1 MPSSN
6 SGSWLQRH
14 RNGAV
19 FSFFAIV
26 LVALVC
32 AGVTAGAHYAL
43 RDAFAASD
51 AALDEAKG
59 GSQRRLLFPD
69 ATSFEE
75 QAAPSVEGLNSVYRA
90 DTGELVFDVT
100 SGEGYNGDVQLM
112 VGINA
117 DGTVAGMQVVAEDET
132 DGIGSNALTEEYLG
146 GFAGLAAAGTYT
158 VEDAAS
164 GETHVDAVSGAT
176 FTSRAVVDCL
186 NIAFEAYAQ
195 MGGN

>member
-6 SGSWLQRH
+6 SWLQRH

-19 FSFFAIV
+19 FSFFAVV

-32 AGVTAGAHYAL
+32 TGVVAGTSYGL
-43 RDAFAASD
+43 RDSHAQSD
-51 AALDEAKG
+51 EALNMAKG
-59 GSQRRLLFPD
+59 GAQRSLLFPD

-75 QAAPSVEGLNSVYRA
+75 QSAPAVEGLNSVYRA

-100 SGEGYNGDVQLM
+100 SGEGYAGDVELM

-117 DGTVAGMQVVAEDET
+117 DGTVAGLQVVSSNET
-132 DGIGSNALTEEYLG
+132 NGIGTNALTDEHFG
-146 GFAGLAAAGTYT
+146 TFAGMSAAGVLT
-158 VEDAAS
+158 VEDAGS